1 MLYNVQGAA
10 GGNIMI
16 DQNLIKSMIDLFNNP
31 IFQKCS
37 MDFFSKMQDG
47 GLDDAKKYWNLSPY
61 KDQFFS
67 GSSAGNYDVM
77 EQFSKFYATMGFVP
91 GWQYNKL
98 KEENVK
104 LQKENQFL
112 KDTISQLNLKVFEE
126 GSKKI
131 QDVWTSTIEA
141 QMSIG
146 KELAESF
153 LGVVK
158 NKEQK

>member
-1 MLYNVQGAA
+1 M
-10 GGNIMI
+10 
-16 DQNLIKSMIDLFNNP
+16 DQNLIKSMVDLFNNP

-47 GLDDAKKYWNLSPY
+47 GLDDAKKYWSLSPH
-61 KDQFFS
+61 KNQFFD
-67 GSSAGNYDVM
+67 GSTDMM

-91 GWQYNKL
+91 SWKYDKL
-98 KEENVK
+98 KEENEK

-146 KELAESF
+146 KELAQNF
-153 LGVVK
+153 LGMVK
-158 NKEQK
+158 NKEDK